1 MIQKVSTVNKLY
13 KRVLEQALG
22 KTMGHKMFKMLPPDF
37 LKRSQEFA
45 LEKSQALNTSKAKM
59 LEQTVQMQTQDL
71 LTQIKTDHQTV
82 TLTPLAKHWLYHEPL
97 PTPELLKPLS
107 PIKQTEKVTR
117 KEHNKEHKIITTK
130 QSTVKQSTSKPQQ
143 NRELDESNFGL

>member
-1 MIQKVSTVNKLY
+1 MIQKVPTVNKLY
-13 KRVLEQALG
+13 KKELEQALG

-37 LKRSQEFA
+37 LRRSQEFA

-107 PIKQTEKVTR
+107 PMKQAEKVTR
-117 KEHNKEHKIITTK
+117 KEHQIITTK
-130 QSTVKQSTSKPQQ
+130 QPTVKKSTPKPQQ
-143 NRELDESNFGL
+143 NREHDEFDFGL

>member
-1 MIQKVSTVNKLY
+1 MIQKVPTVNKLY
-13 KRVLEQALG
+13 KRELEQALG

-37 LKRSQEFA
+37 LRRSQEFA

-107 PIKQTEKVTR
+107 PIKQEEKVTR
-117 KEHNKEHKIITTK
+117 KEHKIITTK
-130 QSTVKQSTSKPQQ
+130 QPTVKKSTPKPQQ